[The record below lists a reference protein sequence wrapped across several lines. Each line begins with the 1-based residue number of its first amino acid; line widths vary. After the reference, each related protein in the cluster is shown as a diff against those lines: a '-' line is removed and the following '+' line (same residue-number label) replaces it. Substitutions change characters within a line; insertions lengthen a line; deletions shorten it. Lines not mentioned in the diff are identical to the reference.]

1 MHRVRVARAEAD
13 EVLGS
18 EISRLCQ
25 RWTLRFLRSKYEF
38 DCNELTLTWRNA
50 RTEIRVAKQPAN
62 VFNGSN
68 SEVIPSPS
76 TVISFTWQLSHT
88 TVKSRELLSAA
99 VGKKTTWKVPDSH

>member
-1 MHRVRVARAEAD
+1 MRVARAEAD

-18 EISRLCQ
+18 EISRLC
-25 RWTLRFLRSKYEF
+25 RGGTLRFLRSKYEF
-38 DCNELTLTWRNA
+38 DRNELTLTWRNA
-50 RTEIRVAKQPAN
+50 RTDQIRVAKQPAN
-62 VFNGSN
+62 VCYGSN